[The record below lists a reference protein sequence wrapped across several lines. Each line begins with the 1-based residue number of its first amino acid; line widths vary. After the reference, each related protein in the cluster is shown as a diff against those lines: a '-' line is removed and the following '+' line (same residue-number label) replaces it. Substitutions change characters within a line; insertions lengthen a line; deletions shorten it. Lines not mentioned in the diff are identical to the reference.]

1 MAAAVIVEHAGQA
14 GAEALFVGAA
24 VRGVDV
30 VGKAQNQ
37 LIVTGVVL
45 QGDFSHAA
53 IGLAFEIDDIGV
65 EHFEVAFLV
74 EVGDKA
80 LDAALIAHD
89 LGAVAGLALLAVLQH
104 GGVELPLIGQ
114 GDLDTRIQETLFP
127 QALFQRLKV
136 VNGGILEHLRVR
148 LERDAGSGNT
158 RVHGADGLEGAV
170 RVAAAERLLVLVAV
184 AADID
189 GQPLGAGVDD
199 GSADAV
205 QAAGHLVAGI
215 LAAELAAGV
224 EDGVNNGDSG
234 QAGIRLDIHGDA
246 AAVIRDLNDV
256 VLEDL
261 DLNVVAVTG
270 QRLVDGVVHD
280 LIDQMVQAALAG
292 RADIHARAL
301 AHRFQAFQDLDLT
314 GVILVV
320 RGGFHVG
327 AGDNFLCHF
336 LSPFCFRFFKP
347 N

>member
-1 MAAAVIVEHAGQA
+1 M
-14 GAEALFVGAA
+14 
-24 VRGVDV
+24 
-30 VGKAQNQ
+30 
-37 LIVTGVVL
+37 
-45 QGDFSHAA
+45 
-53 IGLAFEIDDIGV
+53 
-65 EHFEVAFLV
+65 
-74 EVGDKA
+74 
-80 LDAALIAHD
+80 
-89 LGAVAGLALLAVLQH
+89 
-104 GGVELPLIGQ
+104 
-114 GDLDTRIQETLFP
+114 
-127 QALFQRLKV
+127 
-136 VNGGILEHLRVR
+136 
-148 LERDAGSGNT
+148 
-158 RVHGADGLEGAV
+158 
-170 RVAAAERLLVLVAV
+170 AV

-205 QAAGHLVAGI
+205 QAAGHLVTGI

-280 LIDQMVQAALAG
+280 LIDQMVQATLAG